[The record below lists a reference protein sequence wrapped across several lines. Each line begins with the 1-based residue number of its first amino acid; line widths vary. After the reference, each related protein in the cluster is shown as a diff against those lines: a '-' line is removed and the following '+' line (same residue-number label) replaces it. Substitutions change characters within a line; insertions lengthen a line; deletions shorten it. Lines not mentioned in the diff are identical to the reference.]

1 MKHREFGTR
10 TCEIA
15 SSRHP
20 NLKELRVS
28 KGGELPG
35 PVTTPDTTPYCCSA
49 GTSRGTGGS
58 GTSGRFLQQTIS
70 RTSISRSCET
80 KV

>member
-35 PVTTPDTTPYCCSA
+35 PRHDPRHHAILLLGGDN
-49 GTSRGTGGS
+49 RGTGRS
-58 GTSGRFLQQTIS
+58 GTSGRFLHQTIS
-70 RTSISRSCET
+70 GTSISRSCET

>member
-35 PVTTPDTTPYCCSA
+35 PRHDPRHHA
-49 GTSRGTGGS
+49 ILLLGGDKS
-58 GTSGRFLQQTIS
+58 GHWGEWYQWAVPAADDL
-70 RTSISRSCET
+70 
-80 KV
+80 